1 MTYTPADLGLSPEAA
16 ARFDG
21 YLSHVRAALAGTGDV
36 SPDEIEADIREHV
49 ENELHAAPRPVS
61 LPALDAVLTKLG
73 PPSQW
78 GTTNDPTLF
87 NRARHLLRERLRDAR
102 AGAMERAKRVR
113 FTLWNGP
120 EDWRLPY
127 LSFGV
132 FALGALT
139 MIVFPIALVVSYILA
154 RAGLAVAQEKGI
166 ALGAGRKWL
175 LYPPVVLV
183 SLVLLIALV
192 VWPVVVGGITGRE
205 VAASTQRVEN
215 FDRPDPV
222 PRSAGEIRDAQM
234 RQEWKERIA
243 LQEER
248 DARARREWKERIASQ
263 VEEDRKLLATIPASP
278 RWAPLAAALFVGFG
292 AVALWWG
299 ILGAVTAKFP
309 QATRA
314 AFCPLC
320 NSFES
325 RHGMW
330 VAVVCFVVLIP
341 WGAAAYDFV
350 TALV

>member
-61 LPALDAVLTKLG
+61 LSALDAVLTKLG

-78 GTTNDPTLF
+78 GTTNDPTLLH
-87 NRARHLLRERLRDAR
+87 RARHMLRERLRDAR
-102 AGAMERAKRVR
+102 TGAMERAKRVR

-120 EDWRLPY
+120 EDWRLTY

-132 FALGALT
+132 FAIGALT
-139 MIVFPIALVVSYILA
+139 MVVFPLALLVSYILA
-154 RAGLAVAQEKGI
+154 RAGLAVAAEKGI

-183 SLVLLIALV
+183 SLALLVALV
-192 VWPVVVGGITGRE
+192 AWPLVACVPAEME
-205 VAASTQRVEN
+205 VNAAVNRVKRYDQPE
-215 FDRPDPV
+215 PI
-222 PRSAGEIRDAQM
+222 PRTAR
-234 RQEWKERIA
+234 
-243 LQEER
+243 EER
-248 DARARREWKERIASQ
+248 DARAHQEWKERVASQ
-263 VEEDRKLLATIPASP
+263 VEEDRKLLAVIPVGA
-278 RWAPLAAALFVGFG
+278 RWAQLAAASFVGFG

-299 ILGAVTAKFP
+299 ILGAVAAKFP

-314 AFCPLC
+314 AFYPLC

-330 VAVVCFVVLIP
+330 VAVACFVMLIP
-341 WGAAAYDFV
+341 WGAAAYDV
-350 TALV
+350 IAALV